1 MEITY
6 IDEKNV
12 RIKGKQVTL
21 TTQLPA
27 GKVKTPTDAVLLI
40 GNNRSTEFFNQEAGV
55 VFQGAGEYEV
65 KGTKVTGFSA
75 GEEVMFTVRLDGLS
89 IFIGQVSGALLMKD
103 KLHEHDIAVLI
114 ANDVLSEAVMS
125 MLSARVFVFL
135 GEKSDENAKAF
146 EKSATKVGK
155 YVVAKD
161 KLPAETEFIFLG

>member
-12 RIKGKQVTL
+12 RIKGQQVSL

-27 GKVKTPTDAVLLI
+27 GKVKTPTDAVILL
-40 GNNRSTEFFNQEAGV
+40 GTNRSTEFFDTDAGV
-55 VFQGAGEYEV
+55 VFQGSGEYEV
-65 KGTKVTGFSA
+65 KGTKITGFSA

-89 IFIGQVSGALLMKD
+89 VFVGQVTGAMAMKD

-114 ANDVLSEAVMS
+114 ADDVLSEAVMG

-146 EKSATKVGK
+146 EKTVTKVGK
-155 YVVAKD
+155 YVVTKD
-161 KLPAETEFIFLG
+161 KLPAETEFVFLG